1 MSSKFY
7 GNFSFYDIALRPKKD
22 KVSLITNQQEI
33 QEDIGCIPE
42 KSLKINIPAIA
53 GGFYAYKNPRA
64 YAGDF

>member
-42 KSLKINIPAIA
+42 KE
-53 GGFYAYKNPRA
+53 FKNKYSCHSR
-64 YAGDF
+64 GILRI